1 MNKLQDTV
9 TEQRVKEI
17 VESYGYT
24 TMSAVEKKGYT
35 TMSAVEN
42 KGYVTKSYVDTNG
55 MVLEN
60 QGHRHTFR
68 LY

>member
-1 MNKLQDTV
+1 V

-17 VESYGYT
+17 VESYGYAT
-24 TMSAVEKKGYT
+24 QTWVTNKGYT

-55 MVLEN
+55 VVLEN
-60 QGHRHTFR
+60 QGHKHTFR
-68 LY
+68 LD